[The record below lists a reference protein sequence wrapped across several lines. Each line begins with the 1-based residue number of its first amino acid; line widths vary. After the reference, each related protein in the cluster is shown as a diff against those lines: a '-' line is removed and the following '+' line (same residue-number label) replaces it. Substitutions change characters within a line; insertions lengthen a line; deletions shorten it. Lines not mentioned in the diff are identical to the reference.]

1 MLQFRTGRST
11 PSLEGRHSGV
21 ALGPTPL
28 SRIAPSLAAVLAKY
42 RGQDLHA
49 TVARWLR
56 SPVPHP
62 DQPKRSDPKPSL
74 PPAAVD
80 HAPEP
85 SIRHRPIR
93 VLVVTASFLPDLGGI
108 ETHVYEVTR
117 RLVTR
122 GDLDIT
128 VLTTDRSGTRPVTEK
143 YEGVKVLRCR
153 SYPKRRDYY
162 LAPAIYRHI
171 RGNQYDLVHCQ
182 GIHTAV
188 PILAMLAA
196 RRNHIPYVVT
206 FHTGGHSS
214 GFRQRIRAPQ
224 WRALSPLLRS
234 SALLVAVS
242 RFEQRMFQRACGLDE
257 GRFRIVQN
265 GGDLPT
271 GVGRA
276 DIIPGRIISSGRLER
291 YKGHQRV
298 IEALPI
304 VRESIPGA
312 TVHILGSGPYERQ
325 LRSLINRLGLTKCV
339 TIEFVPPN
347 DRARMAQ
354 TLGTA
359 GALAALSEYEAHPV
373 AVMEALALGV
383 PTVGLDTAGIGDLI
397 EDGRVEGVPRDAS
410 PETIARTLVAA
421 LEGRH
426 VSSPSSLPTWDLAA
440 SDLARIYREAI
451 RTSPE
456 PSSPGKPRA

>member
-1 MLQFRTGRST
+1 MPQFRTRRGSPGVER
-11 PSLEGRHSGV
+11 RHSGI
-21 ALGPTPL
+21 ALGPTSL
-28 SRIAPSLAAVLAKY
+28 SRIALTLAAVLVKH
-42 RGQDLHA
+42 RGQDLNA
-49 TVARWLR
+49 TEARRLR
-56 SPVPHP
+56 SPVPHT
-62 DQPKRSDPKPSL
+62 DDPKPSL
-74 PPAAVD
+74 TFGAVD
-80 HAPEP
+80 HAAEP
-85 SIRHRPIR
+85 SLRHRQIR

-117 RLVTR
+117 RLVMR

-128 VLTTDRSGTRPVTEK
+128 VLTTDRSGTHPTTEK
-143 YEGVKVLRCR
+143 YEGFKVLRCR

-171 RGNQYDLVHCQ
+171 RGNEYDLVHCQ

-196 RRNHIPYVVT
+196 RRTHIPYVVT

-214 GFRQRIRAPQ
+214 GFRRRIRALQ

-257 GRFRIVQN
+257 TRFRIVQN

-271 GVGRA
+271 SVCRS
-276 DIIPGRIISSGRLER
+276 DVIPGRIISSGRLEK

-304 VRESIPGA
+304 VRQSIPEA
-312 TVHILGSGPYERQ
+312 TLHILGAGPYEHQ
-325 LRSLINRLGLTKCV
+325 LRSLITRLGLEKYV

-347 DRARMAQ
+347 DRERMAQ
-354 TLGTA
+354 TLGRA

-383 PTVGLDTAGIGDLI
+383 PTVGLDTAGMRDLI
-397 EDGRVEGVPRDAS
+397 EEGRVESVPSGAS
-410 PETIARTLVAA
+410 SETIARTLVAT

-426 VSSPSSLPTWDLAA
+426 VSSPGSLPTWDLAA
-440 SDLARIYREAI
+440 GDLARIYREVS

-456 PSSPGKPRA
+456 PSSPGKRRA

>member
-1 MLQFRTGRST
+1 MLQFLTRRSS
-11 PSLEGRHSGV
+11 PSVAREHSGI
-21 ALGPTPL
+21 AFGPRSLGC
-28 SRIAPSLAAVLAKY
+28 IARGLAAVFLKY
-42 RGQDLHA
+42 SGQDLNTNAA
-49 TVARWLR
+49 TRYR
-56 SPVPHP
+56 RPVP
-62 DQPKRSDPKPSL
+62 QAVEPKPLS
-74 PPAAVD
+74 AVGAVD
-80 HAPEP
+80 HASSGPL
-85 SIRHRPIR
+85 IRPRPIR

-122 GDLDIT
+122 SDLDIT
-128 VLTTDRSGTRPVTEK
+128 VLTTDRSGTRPATEK
-143 YEGVKVLRCR
+143 YEGFRVLRCR

-171 RGNQYDLVHCQ
+171 CENQYDLVHCQ

-196 RRNHIPYVVT
+196 RRKSIPYVVT

-214 GFRQRIRAPQ
+214 SLRRRIRSTQ

-242 RFEQRMFQRACGLDE
+242 RFEQQMFQRECGLDE
-257 GRFRIVQN
+257 SRFRIVQN
-265 GGDLPT
+265 GGSLPT
-271 GVGRA
+271 RVGRS
-276 DIIPGRIISSGRLER
+276 DVIPGRIISSGRLER

-304 VRESIPGA
+304 VRQSIPEA
-312 TVHILGSGPYERQ
+312 TVHILGAGPYEHR
-325 LRSLINRLGLTKCV
+325 LRSLIRRLRLEKYV
-339 TIEFVPPN
+339 TIEFVPPS
-347 DRARMAQ
+347 DRGRMAQ

-359 GALAALSEYEAHPV
+359 GALAALSDYEAHPV
-373 AVMEALALGV
+373 AVMEALELGV

-397 EDGRVEGVPRDAS
+397 EEGRVEGVPRDAS

-426 VSSPSSLPTWDLAA
+426 VSSPGSLPTWDLAA
-440 SDLARIYREAI
+440 SDLAEIYREAI
-451 RTSPE
+451 RPLPQ
-456 PSSPGKPRA
+456 PSSPGKRRA